1 MHSFF
6 IQQQQTFETIL
17 TDYTR
22 EKKIISKLL
31 IRNIRFLSSGPAKGS
46 CLDA

>member
-22 EKKIISKLL
+22 EKKIDP
-31 IRNIRFLSSGPAKGS
+31 SGMTIKS
-46 CLDA
+46 I